1 MFLSNLKYI
10 LFLKRLKISIFV
22 CLFTNVVN
30 AQQELYKEDFF
41 VRNGDTLKY
50 RILYPKDFSK
60 DIRYP
65 LVLFLHGAGGRG
77 NENHRQLI
85 HGRKLFASE
94 EIRENFPAIIVLP
107 QCPKEDYWSN
117 ATVDRS
123 TYPFSLTFPENDPP
137 TKSMSLVMDFMD
149 SMIAKPY
156 VSKEQVYVGGLS
168 MGGMGTFEIL
178 SRKPDMFAA
187 AFAICGAGNPIL
199 TKNYAQ
205 KVPLWIFHGA
215 KDNVIKPQCSMDMVL
230 AIIENGGTPNF
241 NLYADDNHNSW
252 DSAFSEPYLIPWL
265 FSKSK

>member
-94 EIRENFPAIIVLP
+94 EIRENFPAIIVLQLILLP
-107 QCPKEDYWSN
+107 SLIIFIFNFKFFK
-117 ATVDRS
+117 
-123 TYPFSLTFPENDPP
+123 FS
-137 TKSMSLVMDFMD
+137 
-149 SMIAKPY
+149 
-156 VSKEQVYVGGLS
+156 
-168 MGGMGTFEIL
+168 
-178 SRKPDMFAA
+178 
-187 AFAICGAGNPIL
+187 AIC
-199 TKNYAQ
+199 
-205 KVPLWIFHGA
+205 FC
-215 KDNVIKPQCSMDMVL
+215 KDKKF
-230 AIIENGGTPNF
+230 IITPVKF
-241 NLYADDNHNSW
+241 
-252 DSAFSEPYLIPWL
+252 
-265 FSKSK
+265 